1 MATFKYRTERKM
13 DPRPGV
19 KYSTTYY
26 KQSADEYKRL
36 QNHIEDT
43 VRQIEH
49 HARESGIFDQLKE
62 PVKSFRKESKEG
74 YTTWEIVT
82 DLRDQ
87 LRAGKDLPSG
97 MLGRWNRLFDENP
110 EIQITLEPERNTTNQ
125 ANLFCQ

>member
-1 MATFKYRTERKM
+1 M